1 MSPLCKLHTSQSS
14 LKKVLLYYEEQLTNR
29 QDLLEE
35 TIRGRSHASNL
46 SVNVGFALFLGVP
59 GKSYIRKTQTFP
71 LVLVLLRQKW
81 LFLQNHFKEE
91 QKKVKQ
97 NRFSPNC

>member
-29 QDLLEE
+29 QDLLEK
-35 TIRGRSHASNL
+35 TIRGISHASNL

-59 GKSYIRKTQTFP
+59 GKSYKKNTNISFGTGFTETKMA
-71 LVLVLLRQKW
+71 
-81 LFLQNHFKEE
+81 FLTKSFQRRTEE
-91 QKKVKQ
+91 
-97 NRFSPNC
+97 S